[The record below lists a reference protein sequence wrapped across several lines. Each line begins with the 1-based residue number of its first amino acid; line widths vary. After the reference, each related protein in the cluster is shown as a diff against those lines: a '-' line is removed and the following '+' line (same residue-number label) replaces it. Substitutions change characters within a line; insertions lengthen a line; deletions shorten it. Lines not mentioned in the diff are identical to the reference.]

1 MLLTCKIC
9 NFTGKSLISHLV
21 HKHSMNG
28 VEYRTKFGKNLV
40 LRLTSQT
47 QTEERPKKIKY
58 TSNSVWQT
66 IYWTERYGYTEEE
79 AKRKVSEYQSKNGI
93 KANINIDLST
103 KHFTIE
109 YWIAKGMSL
118 EEANKHQRCEQSKRS
133 AKSSKFLN
141 KNHTK
146 ESKRKIS
153 ETVKT
158 TIREIGIDKWHGHFG
173 EIGSISKIELS
184 CFNILKE
191 NVCGELESN
200 KFIDYYYVD
209 MIVGNKIIEF
219 FGDYW
224 HCNPHKYSKD
234 YINTSI
240 GKTANEIW
248 KSDMIRIN
256 SLKSKGYGVL
266 IVWESEWIKDQS
278 KILNKVRKFLYDS

>member
-1 MLLTCKIC
+1 M
-9 NFTGKSLISHLV
+9 TGT
-21 HKHSMNG
+21 
-28 VEYRTKFGKNLV
+28 EYRTKFGKNLV
-40 LRLTSQT
+40 LRLTPTT
-47 QTEERPKKIKY
+47 QTEERPEKVKY

-66 IYWTERYGYTEEE
+66 IYWVERYGYTEEE
-79 AKRKVSEYQSKNGI
+79 AKLKVSEYQSKNGI

-103 KHFTIE
+103 KHFTVD

-118 EEANKHQRCEQSKRS
+118 EEANEHQRCEQSKRS

-153 ETVKT
+153 ETMKSK
-158 TIREIGIDKWHGHFG
+158 ILEIGTENWCDHFG
-173 EIGSISKIELS
+173 QINSISKIELH
-184 CFNILKE
+184 CFNFIKE
-191 NVCGELESN
+191 HICNNLESN

-224 HCNPHKYSKD
+224 HCNPYKYSKD
-234 YINTSI
+234 YINTNI
-240 GKTANEIW
+240 GKSANEIW
-248 KSDMIRIN
+248 QSDMIRIN
-256 SLKSKGYGVL
+256 SLKSKGYDVL
-266 IVWESEWIKDQS
+266 IIWESEWIKDQS